1 MLGTH
6 MAMDGQKMILCLSCE
21 ILMNRN
27 STRIS
32 FIAQTGIVFSVTKNV
47 FHTDKLTSDFRE
59 NSMQAVLP

>member
-6 MAMDGQKMILCLSCE
+6 MAVDGQKMILCLSCE

-27 STRIS
+27 ITRIS

-47 FHTDKLTSDFRE
+47 FHTDKLISDFRE
-59 NSMQAVLP
+59 NSMQAALP